1 MQENWRRK
9 KKSHAIQTTKI
20 LTYNDQ
26 RIWNTHLHGDAM
38 CTAAM
43 HTTENYYLAIKKEKQ
58 SKTEPILRNP

>member
-1 MQENWRRK
+1 MQENGRRK

-26 RIWNTHLHGDAM
+26 RIWNTHLHGNAM
-38 CTAAM
+38 CTTA
-43 HTTENYYLAIKKEKQ
+43 TENYYLAIKKEEQ